1 MSSHMQL
8 STTKLSNI
16 LVSTVS
22 FTADDYSMGMH
33 IHARSLE
40 PSVST

>member
-1 MSSHMQL
+1 MQL

-40 PSVST
+40 PSVSTY